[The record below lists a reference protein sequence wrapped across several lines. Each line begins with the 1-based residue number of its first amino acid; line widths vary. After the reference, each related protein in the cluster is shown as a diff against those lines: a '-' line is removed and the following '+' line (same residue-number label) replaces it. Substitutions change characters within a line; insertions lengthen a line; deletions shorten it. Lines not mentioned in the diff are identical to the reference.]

1 MTISS
6 KTRNLVEQTYIDN
19 PPIHRNQIKSLKFSF
34 RIRTRNN
41 GNGCVRPAQPVSI
54 DRRPGTGTAGRKE
67 GDPMKKKRGRTHT
80 HTYPYRRSVER
91 RVISSREHAGV
102 NKPGTPVGLR
112 SPSSSHQR
120 ASSPRSFAFRIDAAS
135 PDTAHDLSA
144 TGLTQLRAGF
154 AETVWLNDSLNWA
167 VI

>member
-80 HTYPYRRSVER
+80 HTRTRTVDPQRGE
-91 RVISSREHAGV
+91 
-102 NKPGTPVGLR
+102 
-112 SPSSSHQR
+112 SSHLANTPESINPVHLLASGHHLPATREPR
-120 ASSPRSFAFRIDAAS
+120 AHGVSRFE
-135 PDTAHDLSA
+135 
-144 TGLTQLRAGF
+144 LTRRLR
-154 AETVWLNDSLNWA
+154 TRLT
-167 VI
+167 I